1 METNN
6 RFLKLKE
13 NDRLFCMSDGALDYN
28 NISDTETV
36 FHMREFIIDAVVDIT
51 DKYIEM
57 QIKFPPDDFDFY
69 LMLSIKPDENPEYI
83 DSDSVDTIANVYA
96 VSQNPDIIKKLCKE
110 KNLEALDRV
119 DRKIKRLQ
127 EMKELLK
134 DLIHDKR

>member
-36 FHMREFIIDAVVDIT
+36 FNMREFIIDSIIDIT
-51 DKYIEM
+51 DKYIET
-57 QIKFPPDDFDFY
+57 QIKFPPDDFDFN
-69 LMLSIKPDENPEYI
+69 LMLTIEPEEDPEYI
-83 DSDSVDTIANVYA
+83 DFDSIDTVANIYA

-110 KNLEALDRV
+110 KNIEALDCI

-127 EMKELLK
+127 EMKKLLK
-134 DLIHDKR
+134 DFIKSL